1 MVAFYQ
7 SFAYE
12 ASAGSGKTFA
22 LVVRYITLLFKDAK
36 PESILALTFTN
47 KAANEMRER
56 IASVLSELNQESRKA
71 ELQEIAKA
79 LECTTQEILSRQ
91 QMVLERYLKADL
103 KISTIDAFFA
113 QILRAFSLHVGIQ
126 PDFLIDQSADEMRFL
141 KEFISLVKAEG
152 LYRELVSFSFYEDQ
166 RLESIFSLL
175 EMLYDKDHEMREHA
189 AMNGDHFALEQK
201 ILSLCERL
209 YNTFAQQ
216 EGISPSTL
224 KTLKVDSLEAL
235 SDKKWVCKESLAYW
249 HYKKYYKPEA
259 DALLDEIKHYMRDY
273 YILKENFYR
282 TNYLKLFEL
291 YKKTKYRLNRAE
303 NLLKFS
309 DISYYTYQLL
319 RGKIENEFLY
329 FRLDAQIDHL
339 LIDEFQD
346 TNILQFRVLE
356 PIIDEI
362 HAGIGTKSFK
372 SFFYVGD
379 TKQSIY
385 RFRGG
390 AKELFG
396 YVSRRYGVEIEKLT
410 TNYRSHAKIVDFVNA
425 TFREKINGY
434 SDQQPLESKQ
444 GGYVRV
450 MLDEDLM
457 GMIVKSVEE
466 LLESGVSSDEIAI
479 LTFGNSEAQEIAIRL
494 QAHFGGIE
502 VTTETTRL
510 LLHQPKVRA
519 VVEMMKY
526 LYFGDRLFL
535 KNFQALIGIDPQE
548 EISIANLQSSIPLL
562 ELAKKIILQF
572 GLYANERELLEFLE
586 LLGSYKDIEHFLF
599 ESERIVTPSKTK
611 QNRGIRLMTIH
622 KSKGLEFEHLI
633 VCDRFRKK
641 KSDSSPLI
649 FWYDEIELKDLFIR
663 FGGRSCVD
671 PTYAEALEKN
681 QILAEEDALN
691 LLYVAFT
698 RAKKSLIVCQ
708 KDKGSAFDILSLQ
721 SAKYGKLDVEQRQEL
736 STKEETFEY
745 QPFRVGYQEQE
756 RRKSAKNEGDIASV
770 QFGLALH
777 YMLEMLEDFT
787 TQSLEKAFW
796 AMKNRYEMTLQEGES
811 VQIKERVERLIN
823 DQRFLDLVDGER
835 YMEQPLSYR
844 GEMLVLDLL
853 IKKANGWVVID
864 YKSSQTQRSE
874 HIKQVQNY
882 MRALQSLNSGEKI
895 EGYLCYVRAEGIEI
909 TEVLS

>member
-1 MVAFYQ
+1 MAFYQ

-22 LVVRYITLLFKDAK
+22 LVVRYITLLFKGAK

-56 IASVLSELNQESRKA
+56 IASVLAELEQESRRA
-71 ELQEIAKA
+71 ELEEIAKA
-79 LECTTQEILSRQ
+79 LECSGEEILRQ
-91 QMVLERYLKADL
+91 KKHVLDRYLKADL

-113 QILRAFSLHVGIQ
+113 QILRSFSLHVGIQ
-126 PDFLIDQSADEMRFL
+126 PDFLIDQSGNEMRFL
-141 KEFISLVKAEG
+141 KEFLSLVKTEG
-152 LYRELVSFSFYEDQ
+152 LYKELVSFSFYEDQ
-166 RLESIFSLL
+166 RLESIFALL
-175 EMLYDKDHEMREHA
+175 ETLYDKDHELRELA
-189 AMNGDHFALEQK
+189 DREGDLVALERK
-201 ILSLCERL
+201 ILSLCEEL
-209 YNTFAQQ
+209 YDTFAQK

-224 KTLKVDSLEAL
+224 KTLKVDSMEAL
-235 SDKKWVCKESLAYW
+235 AKKKWLCKESMEYW
-249 HYKKYYKPEA
+249 HYKKYYTPAA
-259 DALLDEIKHYMRDY
+259 DELLMEIKHYLHNY
-273 YILKENFYR
+273 FKLKEGYYR
-282 TNYLKLFEL
+282 TKYLKLFAL
-291 YKKTKYRLNRAE
+291 YKQTKYRLNRAE

-362 HAGIGTKSFK
+362 HSGIGTKEFK

-396 YVSRRYGVEIEKLT
+396 YVAHHYGVQIEKLT
-410 TNYRSHAKIVDFVNA
+410 TNYRSHSQIVDFVNA
-425 TFREKINGY
+425 TFREKIKGY
-434 SDQQPLESKQ
+434 SDQKALSSKQ

-450 MLDEDLM
+450 MLDEKVM
-457 GMIVKSVEE
+457 EMILESVGE
-466 LLESGVSSDEIAI
+466 LLERGVPSDEIAI
-479 LTFGNSEAQEIAIRL
+479 LTFGNDEAQEIATAL
-494 QAHFGGIE
+494 QEKFDGIE

-526 LYFGDRLFL
+526 LYFGDRLFV
-535 KNFQALIGIDPQE
+535 KNFQALIGIDPAD
-548 EISIANLQSSIPLL
+548 EIEIGDLKSTIPLL
-562 ELAKKIILQF
+562 ELAKRIILRF
-572 GLYANERELLEFLE
+572 ELYAEDRELLEFLE
-586 LLGSYKDIEHFLF
+586 LLGGYRDIEQFLF
-599 ESERIVTPSKTK
+599 ESDYIMTPSKTK
-611 QNRGIRLMTIH
+611 QNQGIRLMTIH

-641 KSDSSPLI
+641 RSDANPLI
-649 FWYDEIELKDLFIR
+649 FWYDEIELKEFFIR
-663 FGGRSCVD
+663 FEGRKCVD
-671 PTYAEALEKN
+671 PAYNEALEKN
-681 QILAEEDALN
+681 QVLSEEDALN

-708 KDKGSAFDILSLQ
+708 KEKDSAFELLSLQ
-721 SAKYGKLDVEQRQEL
+721 PGSQGKLEVEHKPKRL
-736 STKEETFEY
+736 SREEVFVY
-745 QPFRVGYQEQE
+745 RPFRVGYQEKPK
-756 RRKSAKNEGDIASV
+756 RSSNKNVGDIASIH
-770 QFGLALH
+770 FGLALH

-787 TQSLEKAFW
+787 PQSLEKAFW
-796 AMKNRYEMTLQEGES
+796 AMKNRYEMMLHEGES
-811 VQIKERVERLIN
+811 EQIKQRVGRLLS
-823 DQRFLDLVDGER
+823 DQRFLELVNGER
-835 YMEQPLSYR
+835 YMEQPLSFE

-853 IKKANGWVVID
+853 IKKENRWVVID
-864 YKSSQTQRSE
+864 YKSSESQRGE
-874 HIKQVQNY
+874 HIKQVERY
-882 MRALQSLNSGEKI
+882 KRALQSLDTQQSI
-895 EGYLCYVRAEGIEI
+895 EGYLCYVRAAEIEI
-909 TEVLS
+909 IAV